1 MKKKQKN
8 QENTPK
14 KASITSINE
23 TPEPPTFQQQ
33 QNHQTNKS
41 EDFIQKQQKIM
52 EELIEKVDRLEG
64 TISAMEGEHAV
75 V

>member
-1 MKKKQKN
+1 MNKKQKN

-14 KASITSINE
+14 KASIININE
-23 TPEPPTFQQQ
+23 TPKPPMFQQQ

-64 TISAMEGEHAV
+64 TISTMEGELAV